1 MVRDMLPSQGSQ
13 ELAFVW
19 WSRHLFDG
27 TDLWWIWVGSA
38 LIINTSKELDRAA
51 LDFTLLLVQYQSL
64 FSCDLNELVL
74 SPDMFCIIL
83 NVYDD
88 KSITHVCGMLSEE
101 MIYI

>member
-13 ELAFVW
+13 ALSFIL
-19 WSRHLFDG
+19 WSRYLFDG

-38 LIINTSKELDRAA
+38 LIINTSKELNRAA
-51 LDFTLLLVQYQSL
+51 LDFTLLVQYQSM

-88 KSITHVCGMLSEE
+88 ESIALVCG
-101 MIYI
+101 